1 MYGQIPVQNN
11 QIYGQNYVLPVGYNP
26 KAVIFPNNIQYQV
39 QQNNPLGN
47 PVQMKVGG
55 DMRKTYTPG
64 QYKKGQMIYQVPQQP
79 LPGLQQTV
87 IQNLPK
93 EHNHGHYIQNQI
105 SPAQPQGFQPIYPN
119 QPNKLITQPQLQ
131 NNQAQNK
138 PTESNNYDYKKSA
151 SLMTVK
157 SLANIPYSEYPQ
169 AEYSDKPFCNIAG
182 YASNSYN
189 GKVRNYNEDRT
200 KIIVDFKKTLVVNGQ
215 KITPNISY
223 FSVFDGHGGKACSDF
238 LRDNLHNY
246 LFNSRYF
253 PANPIQAIKE
263 AFIIAENEFY
273 KKAYD
278 PQRNALLDRSGSCA
292 LIILIINDLLYAIN
306 LGDCRALLSS
316 DSGTNLFQITRDH
329 KPNDQIEKRRIEKY
343 GAKVYYANKV
353 NINGKEVELKEKDY
367 GEGFTFPY
375 RIAPGGISVSSLF
388 LNLFFFYYLGL
399 KNYR

>member
-1 MYGQIPVQNN
+1 MYGKIPVQNN
-11 QIYGQNYVLPVGYNP
+11 QVYGQNYVLPVGYNP

-39 QQNNPLGN
+39 QQNNPLGS
-47 PVQMKVGG
+47 PAQMKVPG

-64 QYKKGQMIYQVPQQP
+64 QIKKGQMIYQVPQQP
-79 LPGLQQTV
+79 LPGLQKTV
-87 IQNLPK
+87 VQNLPK
-93 EHNHGHYIQNQI
+93 EYNHGHYIQKQL
-105 SPAQPQGFQPIYPN
+105 SPVQPQAYQPIYPKQQN
-119 QPNKLITQPQLQ
+119 QLITQPQVQNNQ

-138 PTESNNYDYKKSA
+138 PPESNNIDLKKSV

-157 SLANIPYSEYPQ
+157 SLANIPYSEYPT
-169 AEYSDKPFCNIAG
+169 AELSDKPFYNIAG

-200 KIIVDFKKTLVVNGQ
+200 KTIIDFKKTIIVNGQ
-215 KITPNISY
+215 TITPHISY

-253 PANPIQAIKE
+253 PASPLQAIKE

-292 LIILIINDLLYAIN
+292 LIILIINEMLYAIN

-316 DSGTNLFQITRDH
+316 DSGAHLLQITRDH

-353 NINGKEVELKEKDY
+353 NVNGKEVELKEKDY
-367 GEGFTFPY
+367 GKGFTFPY
-375 RIAPGGISVSSLF
+375 RISPGGISVR
-388 LNLFFFYYLGL
+388 FYSYF
-399 KNYR
+399 

>member
-1 MYGQIPVQNN
+1 MYGKIPVQNN
-11 QIYGQNYVLPVGYNP
+11 QIYGQNYALPVGYNP
-26 KAVIFPNNIQYQV
+26 RAVIFPNNIQYQV
-39 QQNNPLGN
+39 QQNNPLGS
-47 PVQMKVGG
+47 PAQMKLPG

-64 QYKKGQMIYQVPQQP
+64 QIKKGQMIYQVPQQP
-79 LPGLQQTV
+79 LSGLQKTV
-87 IQNLPK
+87 IQNSPK
-93 EHNHGHYIQNQI
+93 DHNHGHYIQNQL
-105 SPAQPQGFQPIYPN
+105 SPVQPQAYQPIYPN
-119 QPNKLITQPQLQ
+119 QQNQLINQPQMQ

-138 PTESNNYDYKKSA
+138 LPESNNIDLKKSA

-157 SLANIPYSEYPQ
+157 SLANIPYSEYPT
-169 AEYSDKPFCNIAG
+169 AEFSDKPFNNIAG

-200 KIIVDFKKTLVVNGQ
+200 KTIIDFKKTIVVNGQ

-246 LFNSRYF
+246 IFNSRYF
-253 PANPIQAIKE
+253 PAFPLQAIKE

-292 LIILIINDLLYAIN
+292 LIILIINEMLYAIN

-316 DSGTNLFQITRDH
+316 DSGAHLLQITRDH

-353 NINGKEVELKEKDY
+353 NVNGKEVELQEKDY
-367 GEGFTFPY
+367 GEGFSFPY
-375 RIAPGGISVSSLF
+375 RISPGGISVRLF
-388 LNLFFFYYLGL
+388 IFIFNFYLII
-399 KNYR
+399 

>member
-26 KAVIFPNNIQYQV
+26 KAVIFPNNIQYQA

-119 QPNKLITQPQLQ
+119 QPNQLITQPQLQ

-138 PTESNNYDYKKSA
+138 PTESNNFDYKKSA

-157 SLANIPYSEYPQ
+157 SLANIPYSKYPQ
-169 AEYSDKPFCNIAG
+169 AEFSDKPFKNIAG

-200 KIIVDFKKTLVVNGQ
+200 RVIVDFKKAIAANGQ
-215 KITPNISY
+215 IISPNISY
-223 FSVFDGHGGKACSDF
+223 FSVFDGHGGNACSDF

-246 LFNSRYF
+246 LFNSQYF
-253 PANPIQAIKE
+253 PVYPIQAIKE

-278 PQRNALLDRSGSCA
+278 PQKNVLLDRSGSCA
-292 LIILIINDLLYAIN
+292 LVVLILNDMLYAIN
-306 LGDCRALLSS
+306 LGDCRALFSS
-316 DSGTNLFQITRDH
+316 DSGTHLLQITRDH
-329 KPNDQIEKRRIEKY
+329 KPNDPIEKRRIEQY

-353 NINGKEVELKEKDY
+353 NLNGKEVELKEKDY

-375 RIAPGGISVSSLF
+375 RISPGGIAVSI
-388 LNLFFFYYLGL
+388 FYFYFI
-399 KNYR
+399 NY

>member
-1 MYGQIPVQNN
+1 
-11 QIYGQNYVLPVGYNP
+11 
-26 KAVIFPNNIQYQV
+26 
-39 QQNNPLGN
+39 
-47 PVQMKVGG
+47 MKVGG

-119 QPNKLITQPQLQ
+119 QPNQLITQPQLQ

-138 PTESNNYDYKKSA
+138 PTESNNFDYKKSA

-353 NINGKEVELKEKDY
+353 NINGKEVLLKEKDY

-375 RIAPGGISVSSLF
+375 RIAPGGISVSS
-388 LNLFFFYYLGL
+388 FYF
-399 KNYR
+399 

>member
-1 MYGQIPVQNN
+1 MYGQIPDQNN

-47 PVQMKVGG
+47 PAQMKVAGN
-55 DMRKTYTPG
+55 MRNTYTPG
-64 QYKKGQMIYQVPQQP
+64 QIKNGQMIYQVPQQP
-79 LPGLQQTV
+79 LPGLQKTV
-87 IQNLPK
+87 VQILPK
-93 EHNHGHYIQNQI
+93 EHNHGNYIQNQL
-105 SPAQPQGFQPIYPN
+105 SPVQANVYQSIYPN
-119 QPNKLITQPQLQ
+119 QPNQLITQPQIQ

-138 PTESNNYDYKKSA
+138 PPESNNFDFKKSA

-157 SLANIPYSEYPQ
+157 SLANIPYSEYPK
-169 AEYSDKPFCNIAG
+169 AEYSDKPFYNISG

-200 KIIVDFKKTLVVNGQ
+200 KTIVDFKKTIIANGQ

-246 LFNSRYF
+246 LFNSPYF
-253 PANPIQAIKE
+253 PASPLQAIKE

-292 LIILIINDLLYAIN
+292 LIILVINDMLYAIN

-329 KPNDQIEKRRIEKY
+329 KPNDPIEKRRIENC
-343 GAKVYYANKV
+343 GAKVYYANKANV
-353 NINGKEVELKEKDY
+353 NGIEVELKEKNY

-375 RIAPGGISVSSLF
+375 RISPGGISVRIF
-388 LNLFFFYYLGL
+388 IFILNFYLII
-399 KNYR
+399 